1 MDINVILDWAWRLG
15 GLIGGI
21 LVTLLVWIYRNN
33 NKQTNERIDVL
44 KSDTTEVIKRLEETL
59 SELHKD
65 HQQSKTNCTLLVA
78 QLQKGI
84 DETRAQIKES
94 ELLAL
99 RVYADKAELNAAR
112 ADMREDVKGFHRR
125 LDGLFEILKPKS

>member
-1 MDINVILDWAWRLG
+1 MDLNVIFDWTWRIG

-44 KSDTTEVIKRLEETL
+44 KSDTTDIIKRLEQTL

-65 HQQSKTNCTLLVA
+65 HQQSKTNCALLVA

-84 DETRAQIKES
+84 DETRSQIKES

-99 RVYADKAELNAAR
+99 RVYADKAELTAAR

-125 LDGLFEILKPKS
+125 LDAIFEILQSKN